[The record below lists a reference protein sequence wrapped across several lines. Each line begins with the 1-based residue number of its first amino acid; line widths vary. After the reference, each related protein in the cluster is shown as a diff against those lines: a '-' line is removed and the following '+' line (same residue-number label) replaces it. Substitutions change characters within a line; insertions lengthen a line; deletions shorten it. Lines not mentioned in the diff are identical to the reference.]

1 MEVSLMQLS
10 RDQFLIYLEE
20 SVMAL
25 TNNSRWNFL
34 PESLMGVLL
43 GEFLKKKKLQ
53 YDTPGGILDGTPSG
67 ITDRSAGEKT
77 DENLDRNPEGTPRGI
92 LLPQKT
98 LKETLKNNLQEYY
111 LNKIR

>member
-43 GEFLKKKKLQ
+43 GEFLKKKNSSMIHQ
-53 YDTPGGILDGTPSG
+53 
-67 ITDRSAGEKT
+67 
-77 DENLDRNPEGTPRGI
+77 EGSLME
-92 LLPQKT
+92 LLV
-98 LKETLKNNLQEYY
+98 E
-111 LNKIR
+111 